1 MNLEVHNT
9 PIKWRNPA
17 MALGGNPIFNGKSFR
32 GATQAPPVPQ
42 APYGQAPYGQ
52 QPYGQPFGQQGYG
65 QQPYGQA
72 PYGQQGYGQQ
82 PMTSEQLQQMY
93 NQPAAGPADTGRMT
107 FDDVIV
113 KTAACLGVLLVGAAV
128 TMFVSMGLASLL
140 MIVGALGGFVLA
152 LVNTFKKQPSPA
164 LILAYAGLEGLF
176 LGGLTRVLDT
186 MYPGVGLQAVLG
198 TLSVFTV
205 TLLLFKSGKVR
216 ATPKAMKFFMIAIVG
231 YALFSVVN
239 LVMMVTGLTTEPF
252 GLRSGIIGIAIGILA
267 IGLAAFSLVMD
278 FTSIEAGV
286 RSGAPQR
293 FSWTAAFGLTV
304 TLVWLYVEIIRLL
317 AILRGDD

>member
-1 MNLEVHNT
+1 
-9 PIKWRNPA
+9 
-17 MALGGNPIFNGKSFR
+17 MALGGNPIFNGKNFR
-32 GATQAPPVPQ
+32 GATQAPP
-42 APYGQAPYGQ
+42 APYGHSPYGQPGYGQAPFGQ
-52 QPYGQPFGQQGYG
+52 QPYG

-72 PYGQQGYGQQ
+72 PYGQQGWNTQ
-82 PMTSEQLQQMY
+82 PNMTDQQLQDMY

-113 KTAACLGVLLVGAAV
+113 KTASCLGVLLVGAAV

-186 MYPGVGLQAVLG
+186 MYPGVGLQAVIG
-198 TLSVFTV
+198 TLSVFAV
-205 TLLLFKSGKVR
+205 TLVLFKSGKVR
-216 ATPKAMKFFMIAIVG
+216 ATPKAMRFFMIAIIG
-231 YALFSVVN
+231 YAVFALIN
-239 LVMMVTGLTTEPF
+239 MVMMLTGAVQEPF
-252 GLRSGIIGIAIGILA
+252 GLRTSVEIFGIPLGVFIGLLA
-267 IGLAAFSLVMD
+267 IGLAAFSLIMD

-286 RSGAPQR
+286 RNGAPQR

-317 AILRGDD
+317 SILRGDD

>member
-1 MNLEVHNT
+1 
-9 PIKWRNPA
+9 

-32 GATQAPPVPQ
+32 GATQAPPAPQ
-42 APYGQAPYGQ
+42 AVGGAPYGQQAYGQQPYAQAPYGQ
-52 QPYGQPFGQQGYG
+52 QTWNAQPQG
-65 QQPYGQA
+65 
-72 PYGQQGYGQQ
+72 
-82 PMTSEQLQQMY
+82 MTDNQLQDMY
-93 NQPAAGPADTGRMT
+93 NQPSAGPADTGRMT

-113 KTAACLGVLLVGAAV
+113 KTAVCLGVVILGAAV
-128 TMFVSMGLASLL
+128 TLTVGLGLASLL

-176 LGGLTRVLDT
+176 LGGLTRILDT
-186 MYPGVGLQAVLG
+186 QYPGVGLQAVVG
-198 TLSVFTV
+198 TLSVFAV

-216 ATPKAMKFFMIAIVG
+216 ATPKAMRFFMIALGG

-239 LVMMVTGLTTEPF
+239 LVMMLTGVTQEPF
-252 GLRSGIIGIAIGILA
+252 GLRSGVIGVVIGLLA
-267 IGLAAFSLVMD
+267 IGLAAFSLIMD

>member
-1 MNLEVHNT
+1 
-9 PIKWRNPA
+9 
-17 MALGGNPIFNGKSFR
+17 MALGGNPIFNGKNFR

-42 APYGQAPYGQ
+42 AQYGQNPYGQAPYGQ
-52 QPYGQPFGQQGYG
+52 TPGRAPGQVMDGQSGWMA
-65 QQPYGQA
+65 QQQN
-72 PYGQQGYGQQ
+72 
-82 PMTSEQLQQMY
+82 MSHDQLQQMY

-107 FDDVIV
+107 FDDVIM
-113 KTAACLGVLLVGAAV
+113 KTAACLGAVIAGAAV
-128 TMFVSMGLASLL
+128 TLVVAQGLASML

-164 LILAYAGLEGLF
+164 LILAYAALEGLF
-176 LGGLTRVLDT
+176 LGGLTRILDG
-186 MYPGVGLQAVLG
+186 MFPGVGLQAVIG
-198 TLSVFTV
+198 TLSVFGV

-216 ATPKAMKFFMIAIVG
+216 ATPKAMRFFMIAVIG
-231 YALFSVVN
+231 YAVFALIN
-239 LVMMVTGLTTEPF
+239 MVMMWTGAVDSPF
-252 GLRSGIIGIAIGILA
+252 GLRTSMEIFGIPLGVFIGVLA
-267 IGLAAFSLVMD
+267 IGLAAFSLIMD

-286 RSGAPQR
+286 RSGAPER

>member
-1 MNLEVHNT
+1 
-9 PIKWRNPA
+9 

-42 APYGQAPYGQ
+42 APYGQAYGQ
-52 QPYGQPFGQQGYG
+52 APFGQQGY

-72 PYGQQGYGQQ
+72 PYGRQGYGQQ
-82 PMTSEQLQQMY
+82 PMTNEQLQQMY

-113 KTAACLGVLLVGAAV
+113 KTALCLGAVIVGAAV
-128 TMFVSMGLASLL
+128 TLTVSLGLASLL

-164 LILAYAGLEGLF
+164 LILAYAALEGLF
-176 LGGLTRVLDT
+176 LGGLTRILDT
-186 MYPGVGLQAVLG
+186 QFPGVGLQAVIG
-198 TLSVFTV
+198 TLSVFAV

-216 ATPKAMKFFMIAIVG
+216 ATPKAMRFFMIALIG
-231 YALFSVVN
+231 YAVFALINMV
-239 LVMMVTGLTTEPF
+239 LMMTGAVQEPF
-252 GLRSGIIGIAIGILA
+252 GLRTSFEIFGIPLGVFIGVLA
-267 IGLAAFSLVMD
+267 IGLAAFSLIMD

>member
-1 MNLEVHNT
+1 
-9 PIKWRNPA
+9 

-32 GATQAPPVPQ
+32 GATQAPSVPQ
-42 APYGQAPYGQ
+42 APYGAPYGQAPYGQ
-52 QPYGQPFGQQGYG
+52 QPYGQPS
-65 QQPYGQA
+65 
-72 PYGQQGYGQQ
+72 YGQQGWSTQSQG
-82 PMTSEQLQQMY
+82 MTDEQLQQMY
-93 NQPAAGPADTGRMT
+93 NQPSAGPADTGRMT
-107 FDDVIV
+107 FDDVIM
-113 KTAACLGVLLVGAAV
+113 KTAACLGAVLVGAAITLTV
-128 TMFVSMGLASLL
+128 GLGLASLL

-164 LILAYAGLEGLF
+164 LILAYAALEGLF
-176 LGGLTRVLDT
+176 LGGLTRILDT
-186 MYPGVGLQAVLG
+186 QYPGVGLQAVVG
-198 TLSVFTV
+198 TLSVFAV

-216 ATPKAMKFFMIAIVG
+216 ATPKAMRFFMIALGG
-231 YALFSVVN
+231 YALFSIVN
-239 LVMMVTGLTTEPF
+239 LVMMMTGLTQEPF
-252 GLRSGIIGIAIGILA
+252 GLRSGMIGVVIGLLA

-286 RSGAPQR
+286 RRGAPQR

>member
-1 MNLEVHNT
+1 
-9 PIKWRNPA
+9 
-17 MALGGNPIFNGKSFR
+17 MALGGNPIFNGKNFR
-32 GATQAPPVPQ
+32 GATQAPP
-42 APYGQAPYGQ
+42 APYGHSPYGQPGYGQAPFGQ
-52 QPYGQPFGQQGYG
+52 QPYG

-72 PYGQQGYGQQ
+72 PYGQQQGWSTRPDVTDQQ
-82 PMTSEQLQQMY
+82 LREMY

-113 KTAACLGVLLVGAAV
+113 KTAACLGVLLAGAAV

-140 MIVGALGGFVLA
+140 MIAGALGGFVLA

-216 ATPKAMKFFMIAIVG
+216 ATPKAMKFFMIALLG

-239 LVMMVTGLTTEPF
+239 LVMMLTGLTTEPF
-252 GLRSGIIGIAIGILA
+252 GLRSGIIGVVIGVLA

-286 RSGAPQR
+286 RNGAPQR

>member
-1 MNLEVHNT
+1 
-9 PIKWRNPA
+9 

-42 APYGQAPYGQ
+42 APYGAPYGQ
-52 QPYGQPFGQQGYG
+52 QPYGQAA
-65 QQPYGQA
+65 YGQA
-72 PYGQQGYGQQ
+72 PYGQQGWGTQ
-82 PMTSEQLQQMY
+82 PQSMTDEQLRQMY
-93 NQPAAGPADTGRMT
+93 SQPSAGPADTGRMT
-107 FDDVIV
+107 FDDVIM
-113 KTAACLGVLLVGAAV
+113 KTAACLGAVLVGAAITLTV
-128 TMFVSMGLASLL
+128 GLPLASLL

-164 LILAYAGLEGLF
+164 LILAYAALEGLF
-176 LGGLTRVLDT
+176 LGGLTRILDT
-186 MYPGVGLQAVLG
+186 QYPGVGLQAVVG
-198 TLSVFTV
+198 TLSVFAV

-216 ATPKAMKFFMIAIVG
+216 ATPKAMRFFMIAIAG

-239 LVMMVTGLTTEPF
+239 LVMMLTGVTNEPF
-252 GLRSGIIGIAIGILA
+252 GLRSGIVGVLVGVFA
-267 IGLAAFSLVMD
+267 IGLAAFSLIMD

>member
-1 MNLEVHNT
+1 
-9 PIKWRNPA
+9 
-17 MALGGNPIFNGKSFR
+17 MALGGNPIFNGKNFR

-42 APYGQAPYGQ
+42 AQYGQNPYGQAPYGQ
-52 QPYGQPFGQQGYG
+52 N
-65 QQPYGQA
+65 PYGQA
-72 PYGQQGYGQQ
+72 PGRAPGQVMDAQGGWMAQQ
-82 PMTSEQLQQMY
+82 QNMTHDQLQQMY
-93 NQPAAGPADTGRMT
+93 NQPAAGPAETGRMT
-107 FDDVIV
+107 FDDVII
-113 KTAACLGVLLVGAAV
+113 KTAACLGVLMAGAAV
-128 TMFVSMGLASLL
+128 TLFVSMPLASLL

-186 MYPGVGLQAVLG
+186 MYPGVGLQAVVG
-198 TLSVFTV
+198 TLSVFAV

-216 ATPKAMKFFMIAIVG
+216 ATPKAMKFFMIAIAG

-239 LVMMVTGLTTEPF
+239 LVMMLTGLTTEPF
-252 GLRSGIIGIAIGILA
+252 GLRSGIIGVVIGVLA
-267 IGLAAFSLVMD
+267 IGLAAFSLIMD
-278 FTSIEAGV
+278 FTSIEEGV
-286 RSGAPQR
+286 RNGAPER

>member
-1 MNLEVHNT
+1 
-9 PIKWRNPA
+9 

-42 APYGQAPYGQ
+42 APYGQAPYGR
-52 QPYGQPFGQQGYG
+52 QPHGQA
-65 QQPYGQA
+65 PYGQA
-72 PYGQQGYGQQ
+72 PYGQQGWNTQ
-82 PMTSEQLQQMY
+82 PQNMTDEQLQQMY

-113 KTAACLGVLLVGAAV
+113 KTAACLGVVVAGAAV
-128 TMFVSMGLASLL
+128 TMFVSMGLAALL

-176 LGGLTRVLDT
+176 LGGLTRILDAQF
-186 MYPGVGLQAVLG
+186 PGVGLQAVIG
-198 TLSVFTV
+198 TLSVFAV
-205 TLLLFKSGKVR
+205 TLVLFKSGKVR
-216 ATPKAMKFFMIAIVG
+216 ATPKAMRFFMIAIIG
-231 YALFSVVN
+231 YALFSVIN
-239 LVMMVTGLTTEPF
+239 LVMMWTGAVQSPF
-252 GLRSGIIGIAIGILA
+252 GLRTEVEILGIPLGVFVGLLA
-267 IGLAAFSLVMD
+267 IGLAAFSLIMD

-317 AILRGDD
+317 AILRGDE

>member
-1 MNLEVHNT
+1 
-9 PIKWRNPA
+9 
-17 MALGGNPIFNGKSFR
+17 MALGGNPIFNGKNFR

-52 QPYGQPFGQQGYG
+52 QPYGQPYG
-65 QQPYGQA
+65 QQSFGRAPGQVMD
-72 PYGQQGYGQQ
+72 GQGGDAQ
-82 PMTSEQLQQMY
+82 PNMTNEQLQQMY

-107 FDDVIV
+107 YDDVIV
-113 KTAACLGVLLVGAAV
+113 KTAACLAVVVAGAAV
-128 TMFVSMGLASLL
+128 TMFVSLGLASIL

-176 LGGLTRVLDT
+176 LGGLTRILDG
-186 MYPGVGLQAVLG
+186 MYPGVGLQAVIG
-198 TLSVFTV
+198 TLSVFGV

-216 ATPKAMKFFMIAIVG
+216 ATPKAMRFFMIAIIG
-231 YALFSVVN
+231 YAVFSLIN
-239 LVMMVTGLTTEPF
+239 MVMMWTGAVDSPF
-252 GLRSGIIGIAIGILA
+252 GLRTEVEILGIPLGVFIGLLA
-267 IGLAAFSLVMD
+267 IGLAAFSLIMD

>member
-1 MNLEVHNT
+1 
-9 PIKWRNPA
+9 
-17 MALGGNPIFNGKSFR
+17 MALGGNPIFNGKNFR

-42 APYGQAPYGQ
+42 APYGQNQYGQ
-52 QPYGQPFGQQGYG
+52 NPYGQPQYGQPQYGQNQFGQTAYG
-65 QQPYGQA
+65 QP
-72 PYGQQGYGQQ
+72 QQQNLSQ
-82 PMTSEQLQQMY
+82 DQLQDMY
-93 NQPAAGPADTGRMT
+93 NRPAAGPADVGRMT

-113 KTAACLGVLLVGAAV
+113 KTAACLGILVAGAAV
-128 TMFVSMGLASLL
+128 TLVVGMGLASLL
-140 MIVGALGGFVLA
+140 MMVGVLGGFVLG

-176 LGGLTRVLDT
+176 LGGLTRILDG
-186 MYPGVGLQAVLG
+186 MYPGVGLQAVVG
-198 TLSVFTV
+198 TLSVFAV

-216 ATPKAMKFFMIAIVG
+216 ATPKAMRFFMIAMVG
-231 YALFSVVN
+231 YALFSIVN
-239 LVMMVTGLTTEPF
+239 LVMMMTGVLDQPF
-252 GLRSGIIGIAIGILA
+252 GLRSGIIGVVIGILA

-286 RSGAPQR
+286 RAGAPQR

>member
-1 MNLEVHNT
+1 
-9 PIKWRNPA
+9 

-52 QPYGQPFGQQGYG
+52 QPYGQA
-65 QQPYGQA
+65 PYGQA

-82 PMTSEQLQQMY
+82 PMTDAQLQQMY

-113 KTAACLGVLLVGAAV
+113 KTAACLGVVVAGAAV
-128 TMFVSMGLASLL
+128 TMFVSMGLAALL

-176 LGGLTRVLDT
+176 LGGLTRILDAQF
-186 MYPGVGLQAVLG
+186 PGVGLQAVIG
-198 TLSVFTV
+198 TLSVFAV
-205 TLLLFKSGKVR
+205 TLVLFKSGKVR
-216 ATPKAMKFFMIAIVG
+216 ATPKAMRFFMIAVIG
-231 YALFSVVN
+231 YAVFALIN
-239 LVMMVTGLTTEPF
+239 MVMMWTGAVQSPF
-252 GLRSGIIGIAIGILA
+252 GLRTEIEIFGIPLGVFIGLLA
-267 IGLAAFSLVMD
+267 IGLAAFSLIMD

>member
-1 MNLEVHNT
+1 
-9 PIKWRNPA
+9 
-17 MALGGNPIFNGKSFR
+17 MALGGNPIFNGKNFR

-52 QPYGQPFGQQGYG
+52 TQYGQPAYG
-65 QQPYGQA
+65 QTQYGQPANGQAPYGQA
-72 PYGQQGYGQQ
+72 PYGQPQG
-82 PMTSEQLQQMY
+82 MTDEQLRQMY

-113 KTAACLGVLLVGAAV
+113 KTTMCLGAVLAGAAV
-128 TMFVSMGLASLL
+128 TMVVSMGLASML

-198 TLSVFTV
+198 TLCVFTV
-205 TLLLFKSGKVR
+205 TLVLFKSGKVR
-216 ATPKAMKFFMIAIVG
+216 ATPKAMKFFMIALIG

-239 LVMMVTGLTTEPF
+239 LVMMLTGLTTEPF
-252 GLRSGIIGIAIGILA
+252 GLRSGILGVVIGVLA

-317 AILRGDD
+317 AILRGDE

>member
-1 MNLEVHNT
+1 
-9 PIKWRNPA
+9 

-52 QPYGQPFGQQGYG
+52 QPYGQA
-65 QQPYGQA
+65 PYGQA

-82 PMTSEQLQQMY
+82 PMTDAQLQQMY

-107 FDDVIV
+107 FDAVIV
-113 KTAACLGVLLVGAAV
+113 KTAACLGVVVAGAAV

-176 LGGLTRVLDT
+176 LGGLTRILDAQF
-186 MYPGVGLQAVLG
+186 PGVGLQAVIG
-198 TLSVFTV
+198 TLSVFAV
-205 TLLLFKSGKVR
+205 TLVLFKSGKVR
-216 ATPKAMKFFMIAIVG
+216 ATPKAMRFFMIAVIG
-231 YALFSVVN
+231 YAVFALIN
-239 LVMMVTGLTTEPF
+239 MVMMWTGAVQSPF
-252 GLRSGIIGIAIGILA
+252 GLRTEIEIFGIPLGVFIGLLA
-267 IGLAAFSLVMD
+267 IGLAAFSLIMD